1 MLPRPTAAAAAA
13 RALPRLAPAAIAL
26 ACSLALQTSPAR
38 AQSTLSVD
46 PDANPGTVPLRS
58 LDARVRIGGES
69 VHLPQGEHMGLV
81 GLTELLNVG
90 GEWWVGPGVYGA
102 ATGKRGGLFVPGV
115 EGAWSHPFN
124 DWLAVDTGLFAG
136 GGGGAAAPVGGG
148 LMLRPHL
155 DLVFRFPGFY
165 TGPTFSKVWFTSG
178 NINSNQ
184 VGWMLNFDSSFR
196 YRPAAFTGA
205 ATDGSATGLGFDHVD
220 AMVTIAHPRNSVTT
234 AGTPLTQTIGLV
246 GFGNVG
252 HELVPLVRPLG
263 FRVVG
268 VRRQS
273 GGSVPPGVDRIDG
286 ITELDR
292 VLAESDHVVLS
303 LPLTPETR
311 GLLDAARFARF
322 KPGAIFHNIARGGL
336 IDEAALLANLQ
347 SGHLGGAALD
357 VFDREPLADQSPFW
371 DLPNV
376 LITPHIAGHDRDLGV
391 QMLHRFRENLRAYL
405 TGRPVAP
412 VANFARGY

>member
-1 MLPRPTAAAAAA
+1 MRIVLYRDLSAAQLAALKADFPDCEFRVVTDPVALAEQLDWPEIVFGNAPVSLLRQAAGLRWVQIVSSGLDEYTPLKDNGVTVTTGQGLHAPIIARHVLMMILLFTRSQWYFDRCQRAHKWDRQPLLPK
-13 RALPRLAPAAIAL
+13 PAA
-26 ACSLALQTSPAR
+26 
-38 AQSTLSVD
+38 
-46 PDANPGTVPLRS
+46 G
-58 LDARVRIGGES
+58 
-69 VHLPQGEHMGLV
+69 
-81 GLTELLNVG
+81 
-90 GEWWVGPGVYGA
+90 
-102 ATGKRGGLFVPGV
+102 
-115 EGAWSHPFN
+115 
-124 DWLAVDTGLFAG
+124 
-136 GGGGAAAPVGGG
+136 
-148 LMLRPHL
+148 
-155 DLVFRFPGFY
+155 
-165 TGPTFSKVWFTSG
+165 
-178 NINSNQ
+178 
-184 VGWMLNFDSSFR
+184 
-196 YRPAAFTGA
+196 
-205 ATDGSATGLGFDHVD
+205 
-220 AMVTIAHPRNSVTT
+220 
-234 AGTPLTQTIGLV
+234 QTIGLV